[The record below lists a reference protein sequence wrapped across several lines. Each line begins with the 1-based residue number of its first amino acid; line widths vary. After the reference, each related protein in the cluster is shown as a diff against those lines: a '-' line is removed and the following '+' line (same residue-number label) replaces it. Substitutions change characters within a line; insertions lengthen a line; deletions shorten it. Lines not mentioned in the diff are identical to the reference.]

1 MRAQVLANATRL
13 AAGSWRA
20 VPSQTTYSTASSRPT
35 RRTRSGQPTSPISGL
50 QGVTI
55 SSMPIVT
62 HHIAEA
68 QRNQILFLEETHF
81 CDLKSIEIAPGKLS
95 RSIAAFANADRGE
108 LFIGIAEDKGTGTR
122 HWRGFDS
129 VEGANGHLQPFEQLF
144 PLGGDFD
151 YTFLQAEGSPGLVLQ
166 VQVRKT
172 QDIKRATDGQ
182 VYVRRGAQ
190 NLPIFDAEA
199 LRRLE
204 YTKGLA
210 SFENECVD
218 VAVDVIENS
227 LPTLEFMLG
236 VVPTAEPGP
245 WLNKERLVRDGK
257 PTVAGLLLF
266 AESPQ
271 SILDKRSGIK
281 LYRYKTKDDE
291 GTRDTLAFVPIT
303 IEGHLYAQIREAVIR
318 TAAVV
323 EEARR
328 LGDDVLEK
336 NQYPTE
342 TLHEVITNAVLH
354 RDYSIADDVHIRVF
368 DNRIEV
374 ESPGRLPAHITTD
387 NILTERFSR
396 NGKLVRVVNKFPD
409 PPNQDVGEGLNTAFT
424 AMRRMGLKPP
434 RIEERANSVLVSIRH
449 EPLASPEQLILE
461 FLEANESIRNRQAR
475 EVTNI
480 GADYIIKRIFGQL
493 VERGLIEQIPGTDRS
508 TTAYRQGSN
517 FKGWRDERLPE

>member
-1 MRAQVLANATRL
+1 
-13 AAGSWRA
+13 
-20 VPSQTTYSTASSRPT
+20 
-35 RRTRSGQPTSPISGL
+35 
-50 QGVTI
+50 
-55 SSMPIVT
+55 MPILT

-68 QRNQILFLEETHF
+68 QRNQVLYLEETHF
-81 CDLKSIEIAPGKLS
+81 CDLKSIDIAPGKLS
-95 RSIAAFANADRGE
+95 RSIAAFANADGGE
-108 LFIGIAEDKGTGTR
+108 LFIGIDEDRQSGTR
-122 HWRGFDS
+122 QWRGFEN
-129 VEGANGHLQPFEQLF
+129 VEAANGHLQPFEQLF
-144 PLGGDFD
+144 PLGVDFE
-151 YTFLQAEGSPGLVLQ
+151 YTFLQAENSAGLVLQ

-190 NLPIFDAEA
+190 NLPILEPEA

-218 VAVDVIENS
+218 IPVDVIENS
-227 LPTLEFMLG
+227 IPTIEFMLG

-245 WLNKERLVRDGK
+245 WLSKERLIRDGK

-266 AESPQ
+266 SESPQ

-281 LYRYKTKDDE
+281 LYRYRTKDPE
-291 GTRDTLAFVPIT
+291 GTRETLAFVPLT
-303 IEGHLYAQIREAVIR
+303 IEGYLYAQIREAVTR

-328 LGDDVLEK
+328 LGDESLERI
-336 NQYPTE
+336 QYPTE

-354 RDYSIADDVHIRVF
+354 RDYSIADDIHIRVF
-368 DNRIEV
+368 DNRIEI
-374 ESPGRLPAHITTD
+374 ESPGRLPAHITPE

-434 RIEERANSVLVSIRH
+434 RIEEHANSVLVSIRH
-449 EPLASPEQLILE
+449 EPLASPAQLILE
-461 FLEANESIRNRQAR
+461 FLEVNASIRNRQAR
-475 EVTNI
+475 EVCSI
-480 GADYIIKRIFGQL
+480 GADYIIKRNFGQL

-508 TTAYRQGSN
+508 TTAYRQGPA
-517 FKGWRDERLPE
+517 FKTWRSEALPE